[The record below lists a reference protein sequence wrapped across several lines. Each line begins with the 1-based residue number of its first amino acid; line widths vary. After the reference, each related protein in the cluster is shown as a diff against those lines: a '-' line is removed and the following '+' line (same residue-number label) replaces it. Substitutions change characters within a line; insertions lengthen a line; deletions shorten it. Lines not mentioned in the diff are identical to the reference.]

1 LIRLVNVLSRYFIVL
16 EGIDGSGKTTI
27 AKALVTA
34 LNSANVKALYTY
46 EPYNPDFI
54 EMIKKYGKD
63 FGGVMEALLMAVDR
77 YYHVERVVKPYL
89 NMGYSVVSDRYF
101 YSSLAYQGAR
111 GVSLEWI
118 KTLNEFAPKPSLAIY
133 LDVSPEE
140 GLKRKLNVATKIKYM
155 EEDPEFLRKVR
166 EIYKRLVSEGF
177 LIEVDASRNY
187 EVVFQDCVN
196 LVCRKLGL
204 LCT

>member
-1 LIRLVNVLSRYFIVL
+1 MSVLSGYLIVL

-27 AKALVTA
+27 AKALVAA
-34 LNSANVKALYTY
+34 LNSAHIKALYTY

-77 YYHVERVVKPYL
+77 YYHVEKVVKPYL
-89 NMGYSVVSDRYF
+89 SMGYSVVSDRYV

-118 KTLNEFAPKPSLAIY
+118 ETLNKFAPKPSLAIY

-140 GLKRKLNVATKIKYM
+140 GLKRKLNVATRIKYM
-155 EEDPEFLRKVR
+155 EEDPEFLHRVR
-166 EIYKRLVSEGF
+166 EVYKRLVNSGF
-177 LIEVDASRNY
+177 LIEVDASRKY

-196 LVCRKLGL
+196 IVCKKLGL
-204 LCT
+204 LCQ